1 MAKSQTRTT
10 AAIALPKLDREEKTL
25 DLRLRLKGRAAVDL
39 ADYQAAYEA
48 DHGETIETELLAQ
61 HIIATFLERDKAF
74 QSRRKT
80 GAASEATK

>member
-1 MAKSQTRTT
+1 MAKAPT
-10 AAIALPKLDREEKTL
+10 ALALPKLDREEKTL

-39 ADYQAAYEA
+39 TEYQKAYEA

-74 QSRRKT
+74 QARLKS
-80 GAASEATK
+80 GGASEAAK